1 MNRRTRNKKECTIGI
16 QAVNSRSVET
26 RIEVKQ
32 KYLHVDNKR
41 SILTMIA
48 VMTEFWTI
56 ISDPFMIVAVIV
68 TVLKAR
74 QKVDTWL

>member
-1 MNRRTRNKKECTIGI
+1 
-16 QAVNSRSVET
+16 
-26 RIEVKQ
+26 
-32 KYLHVDNKR
+32 
-41 SILTMIA
+41 MIA

-56 ISDPFMIVAVIV
+56 ISDPFMTVAVIV